1 MLLFSSEKFG
11 IYMSVSISS
20 AKQSSFSQWK
30 YVVIYNLQMIFH
42 TCFIGK
48 FILNLCTKFHVPRA
62 SNKC

>member
-1 MLLFSSEKFG
+1 
-11 IYMSVSISS
+11 MSMSISS

-30 YVVIYNLQMIFH
+30 YAVIYDLQMIFH